1 MDASVLLGVNMI
13 TTFIGR
19 DSKKNVD
26 ENMELVKEVWRPHQ

>member
-26 ENMELVKEVWRPHQ
+26 EIWSW